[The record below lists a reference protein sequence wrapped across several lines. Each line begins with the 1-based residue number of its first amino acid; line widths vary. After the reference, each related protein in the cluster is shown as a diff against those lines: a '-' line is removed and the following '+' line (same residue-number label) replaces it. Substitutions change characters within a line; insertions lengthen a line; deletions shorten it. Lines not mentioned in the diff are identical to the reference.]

1 METMLWVVLVVALAM
16 AIGLALFARRL
27 LRRDHQ
33 RTDARAALLR
43 QMAFEPEAPLDA
55 PDEDPQGA
63 PHGAD
68 VLRVIPTPD
77 WAAVSHHTPA
87 RSRRWVP
94 AIVGLLLLVLGA
106 GAAYGLYG
114 PGIVEARAPS
124 LPLDLLSLSH
134 RVDAGDLVVT
144 GLIQNPRGGRPTP
157 RVMAVV
163 YVFNAQGE
171 YTASGK
177 AALDFVP
184 LAPGAESPFVVRI
197 PHVAGV
203 TRFRIGF
210 RADDGSV
217 IAHVDRRGQPI
228 DGTTAGTPLIGE
240 GQ

>member
-1 METMLWVVLVVALAM
+1 METMLWAVLIVALVLAV
-16 AIGLALFARRL
+16 GLALLARRL

-43 QMAFEPEAPLDA
+43 QLAFEPEAP
-55 PDEDPQGA
+55 PDT
-63 PHGAD
+63 D
-68 VLRVIPTPD
+68 VLRATPVPT
-77 WAAVSHHTPA
+77 WVAVPHHTPTP
-87 RSRRWVP
+87 RRRWIP
-94 AIVGLLLLVLGA
+94 AIVGLLLLALGA
-106 GAAYGLYG
+106 GAAYGRYG

-134 RVDAGDLVVT
+134 RMDAGDLVVT
-144 GLIQNPRGGRPTP
+144 GLIQNPREGRPAP
-157 RVMAVV
+157 RVLAVV

-184 LAPGAESPFVVRI
+184 LASGAESPFVVRI
-197 PHVAGV
+197 AHVSGV

-228 DGTTAGTPLIGE
+228 DGTTAGTPTVGE
-240 GQ
+240 GR

>member
-1 METMLWVVLVVALAM
+1 METMLWVVLIGALVLAVC
-16 AIGLALFARRL
+16 LALFARRL

-43 QMAFEPEAPLDA
+43 QMAFEPETP
-55 PDEDPQGA
+55 PE
-63 PHGAD
+63 AD
-68 VLRVIPTPD
+68 VLRAMPAPD
-77 WAAVSHHTPA
+77 WAAVPHHTPG
-87 RSRRWVP
+87 RPRRWVP
-94 AIVGLLLLVLGA
+94 AVAVLLLLVLGA
-106 GAAYGLYG
+106 GAAYGRYG
-114 PGIVEARAPS
+114 PGIVEARASS

-144 GLIQNPRGGRPTP
+144 GLIQNPRVGRPTP

-197 PHVAGV
+197 PHVSGV

-228 DGTTAGTPLIGE
+228 DGTTAGTPLSGE
-240 GQ
+240 GR

>member
-43 QMAFEPEAPLDA
+43 QMAFEPEAPPEA
-55 PDEDPQGA
+55 PDVAPHGA

-68 VLRVIPTPD
+68 LLRAMPAPD
-77 WAAVSHHTPA
+77 WAAVPHHSPM
-87 RSRRWVP
+87 RSRGWVP
-94 AIVGLLLLVLGA
+94 ALVGLVLLVIGA

-197 PHVAGV
+197 PRVAGV

>member
-43 QMAFEPEAPLDA
+43 QMAFEPEAPH
-55 PDEDPQGA
+55 EA

-68 VLRVIPTPD
+68 VLRVIPAPD
-77 WAAVSHHTPA
+77 WAAVPPHTPT
-87 RSRRWVP
+87 RSRGWVP
-94 AIVGLLLLVLGA
+94 AMVGLLLLVLGA
-106 GAAYGLYG
+106 GAAYGRYG
-114 PGIVEARAPS
+114 PGIVEARAS
-124 LPLDLLSLSH
+124 LLPLDLLSLSH
-134 RVDAGDLVVT
+134 RVEAGNLVVT

-228 DGTTAGTPLIGE
+228 EGTTAGTPLIGE
-240 GQ
+240 GR